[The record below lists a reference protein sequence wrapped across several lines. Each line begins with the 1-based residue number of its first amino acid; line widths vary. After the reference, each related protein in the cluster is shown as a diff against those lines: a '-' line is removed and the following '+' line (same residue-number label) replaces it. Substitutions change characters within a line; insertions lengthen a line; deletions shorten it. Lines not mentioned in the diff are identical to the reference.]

1 MSDKNYYQILR
12 VLPNATTAEIK
23 KSYRQLAMEFHP
35 DRNTSI
41 RASEQFTLIKEAYAI
56 LSDPK
61 QRKRY
66 DATRFHESVQTTR
79 IATTPEE
86 VRWMSE
92 ELVKRIKNVN
102 PERINRDKLVIDLEA
117 ILSVYHTQLLEKWKD
132 QKQNELLIQD
142 ILFCLKNVDQ
152 SDCLRMIHTLYS
164 LDGLTPTLR
173 KQIDQFVTSYQ
184 RNYYW
189 NKYKIVVALAI
200 ALLLCYLIYLS

>member
-1 MSDKNYYQILR
+1 MPTTDYYQILR
-12 VLPNATTAEIK
+12 VLPTASTAEIK

-41 RASEQFTLIKEAYAI
+41 QAAELFTLIKEAYAI

-66 DATRFHESVQTTR
+66 DASRFHESIQTTR

-92 ELVKRIKNVN
+92 ELVNRIRKMN

-117 ILSVYHTQLLEKWKD
+117 VLSVYHIQLLEKRKD
-132 QKQNELLIQD
+132 EKQNELLVQD
-142 ILFCLKNVDQ
+142 ILFCLENVDQ
-152 SDCLRMIHTLYS
+152 SDCLRLAHTLHS

-173 KQIDQFVTSYQ
+173 KKIDQFVISYQ

-189 NKYKIVVALAI
+189 NKYKIVVAFII
-200 ALLLCYLIYLS
+200 AVLLCYLIYLS

>member
-1 MSDKNYYQILR
+1 MPTTDYYQILR
-12 VLPNATTAEIK
+12 VLPTANTAEIK

-41 RASEQFTLIKEAYAI
+41 RAAEQFTLIKEAYAI

-92 ELVKRIKNVN
+92 ELVNRLKNMN

-117 ILSVYHTQLLEKWKD
+117 VLSVYHIQLLERWKD

-142 ILFCLKNVDQ
+142 VLFCLENVDQ
-152 SDCLRMIHTLYS
+152 SDCLRLVQTLYS
-164 LDGLTPTLR
+164 LDGLTPALR
-173 KQIDQFVTSYQ
+173 KQIDQFVISYQ

-189 NKYKIVVALAI
+189 NKYKIVVALII
-200 ALLLCYLIYLS
+200 AVLLCYLIYLS